1 MYEFNNNSKEA
12 GNTPTD
18 GSTSGFPSP
27 AADYLAIGIDLN
39 KLLIENPS
47 SHFKAWLQEDDKK
60 YLVIIDRSL
69 PLKNNCR
76 VVVWDNNQWFIKKFR
91 IINNVIWFYP
101 LKGDVKPI
109 LYNTDEPYTILGRIS
124 KLIWMNP

>member
-1 MYEFNNNSKEA
+1 MYKFNLNSKEA

-69 PLKNNCR
+69 SLKNNCR
-76 VVVWDNNQWFIKKFR
+76 VVIWDNNQWFIKKYK
-91 IINNVIWFYP
+91 IINDGIWFYP
-101 LKGDVKPI
+101 LKGDAKPL
-109 LYNTDEPYTILGRIS
+109 LYNNDEPYTILGRIS

>member
-1 MYEFNNNSKEA
+1 MYKFDHNSKEA

-27 AADYLAIGIDLN
+27 AADYLAVGVDWNRI
-39 KLLIENPS
+39 LINNPS
-47 SHFKAWLQEDDKK
+47 SSIVTTLSEGTKE
-60 YLVIIDRSL
+60 YLVLVDRSL
-69 PLKNNCR
+69 TLLHDCK
-76 VVVWDNNQWFIKKFR
+76 VVIWDNNQWFLKTYKL
-91 IINNVIWFYP
+91 INNQVWFYS

-109 LYNTDEPYTILGRIS
+109 LYNTDEPYTLLGRMS